1 MNLLNK
7 DISQLLDM
15 MEQRDISSEELVG
28 KYIDKIR
35 RENSISNSYREI
47 VEDEAI
53 ERGKLIDKKREN
65 GEKLGSLAGIPIA
78 IADDISTKGIPTRAG
93 SKMLDNYIPP
103 FDATVVQRLLEE
115 DAIILGKV
123 DIGEFGSTVG
133 QLGDVVAEDGAVFAL
148 GSDSSGDARYSAL
161 KSRILFMKP
170 SYGLVSRY
178 GAIGNTTTFDQIGP
192 MTKTTMDMAMVL
204 NYIIGYDKRDS
215 TCVNRERIDYI
226 SGLSKDIRG
235 LKIGL
240 PMEYIGD
247 KIEPK
252 EIERVIRTLEEL
264 GAIVEKVS
272 IPTLDYVLPAY
283 KIISSAEIASNAAKY
298 DGIRYGYRA
307 EEYEDMEEL
316 YKNTRSEGFGQ
327 ETKKHI
333 LFGNFVVSDR
343 QYEKYYRNAQR
354 VRTLIKKE
362 LHNILK
368 EYELLLC
375 PELLDGDEFLDR
387 EFALSANMAG
397 LPAMAIPYDESM
409 GLHLV
414 GSMYGESTLLRMAYA
429 CEAIAKVGG
438 EA

>member
-1 MNLLNK
+1 
-7 DISQLLDM
+7 M
-15 MEQRDISSEELVG
+15 MEQGDISSEELVG

-47 VEDEAI
+47 VKDEAI
-53 ERGKLIDKKREN
+53 EKGKVIDKKREN
-65 GEKLGSLAGIPIA
+65 GEKLGNLAGIPIA

-103 FDATVVQRLLEE
+103 FNATVVERLLEE
-115 DAIILGKV
+115 DVIILGKV
-123 DIGEFGSTVG
+123 DVGEFGSTVG
-133 QLGDVVAEDGAVFAL
+133 QLGNVVAEDGAVFAL
-148 GSDSSGDARYSAL
+148 GSDSGGDARYSAL
-161 KSRILFMKP
+161 KSGMLFMKP

-178 GAIGNTTTFDQIGP
+178 GAIGNTTSFDQIGP
-192 MTKTTMDMAMVL
+192 MTRSTRDMAMIL
-204 NYIIGYDKRDS
+204 NYIIGYDRRDS
-215 TCVNRERIDYI
+215 TCVTRERIDYI
-226 SGLSKDIRG
+226 SSLSKDIKG

-240 PMEYIGD
+240 PMDYIQG
-247 KIEPK
+247 KMESK
-252 EIERVIRTLEEL
+252 NIERIISTLEEL

-272 IPTLDYVLPAY
+272 ISTLDYVLPAY

-298 DGIRYGYRA
+298 DGIRCGYRA

-316 YKNTRSEGFGQ
+316 YKNTRSEGFGP
-327 ETKKHI
+327 ETKKQI

-362 LHNILK
+362 LHNKLN
-368 EYELLLC
+368 EYDLLLC
-375 PELLDGDEFLDR
+375 PELLDGDEFLAR

-397 LPAMAIPYDESM
+397 LPAMAIPYNESM
-409 GLHLV
+409 GLHLIAP
-414 GSMYGESTLLRMAYA
+414 MYVETTLLKMAYA
-429 CEAIAKVGG
+429 CEGIYKVGG